1 MSELKNKFHPL
12 RHEGVTYHVSFNM
25 NVIDMISDAYGSTE
39 AFINI
44 IRPVEPEEKE
54 DIIVEV
60 EEGAAEIVVPEQA
73 SGADPREMM
82 RAYNQLMLAMINDAI
97 EAGDYEADPERT
109 EPVKPYT
116 LRSLQR
122 SLTPSDYDKTSGHLM
137 DIIIAAYPQDDTA
150 ENAEKN

>member
-1 MSELKNKFHPL
+1 MSELKNKFFPL
-12 RHEGVTYHVSFNM
+12 KHDGVTFNVSFNM

-44 IRPVEPEEKE
+44 IRPEEPVEKE
-54 DIIVEV
+54 DVIVEV
-60 EEGAAEIVVPEQA
+60 EEGAAEIVVPEQV
-73 SGADPREMM
+73 SGANTREMM

-97 EAGDYEADPERT
+97 EAGDYETDPERT

-122 SLTPSDYDKTSGHLM
+122 SLTPGDYDKTSGYLM
-137 DIIIAAYPQDDTA
+137 DIIIAAYPQDDA
-150 ENAEKN
+150 EGNTEKN